1 MKPRLG
7 VRGGESIKKN
17 HYEISNKHLFSNNK
31 LSTKEKT
38 QNHCFLIHYN
48 VIIYEKGT

>member
-7 VRGGESIKKN
+7 VRGGERIKKKN

-31 LSTKEKT
+31 LSTKEKNT
-38 QNHCFLIHYN
+38 
-48 VIIYEKGT
+48 IIIS

>member
-7 VRGGESIKKN
+7 VRRSESIRKN

-38 QNHCFLIHYN
+38 QLLFLNTLKCNHL
-48 VIIYEKGT
+48 